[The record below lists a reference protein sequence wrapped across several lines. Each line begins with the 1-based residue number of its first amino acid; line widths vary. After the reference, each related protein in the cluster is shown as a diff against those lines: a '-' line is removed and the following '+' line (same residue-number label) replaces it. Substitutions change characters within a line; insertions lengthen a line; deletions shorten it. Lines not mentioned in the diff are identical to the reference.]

1 MAIRTATVLLAL
13 ALAHSPTLS
22 AQEPDLPV
30 IAVIPF
36 NTYSLSPG
44 EDVGSLGNAFAS
56 MMRTELGDRP
66 EVTVVDGA
74 RVDAVKQQLTLADE
88 ISEADASRLGKMLE
102 ADYIVIGTVWVD
114 RNEARL
120 DLRLMDLRTSEIRSA
135 KRKGDRDDFL
145 ASVTSV
151 ADEFTKGLEGRVRVA
166 ESEQRAPPAAILA
179 FSRGLDYERRGMR
192 DRATRMYRQTLELFP
207 EHEAARAALRRVSG
221 GATE

>member
-1 MAIRTATVLLAL
+1 MTIRTATVLLAL
-13 ALAHSPTLS
+13 TLAHSPPLS

-44 EDVGSLGNAFAS
+44 EDVGSLGSAFAS

-74 RVDAVKQQLTLADE
+74 RVEAVKQQLTLADE

-166 ESEQRAPPAAILA
+166 DSGSQAPPAAILS